1 MKIWDAEQR
10 VDKGG
15 KAIGVCLAFVDVY
28 TLLNTK
34 VGRRFV
40 SVYRSLNEDRVAENL
55 SIAKLYPNA
64 GIGEL
69 RIYTS

>member
-1 MKIWDAEQR
+1 MKIWDATQR

-40 SVYRSLNEDRVAENL
+40 SVYRSLNEDRITENQ
-55 SIAKLYPNA
+55 
-64 GIGEL
+64 
-69 RIYTS
+69 